1 MYDLIRFLLKKLRLI
16 ALLSSIL
23 VFVCC
28 GGIQSDD
35 RLNQSQETKVDYKIG
50 LESSLDLGNEVGDI
64 ARDFRV
70 TTIAGNEV
78 TMSTYAQKGVLI
90 YFFTTW

>member
-1 MYDLIRFLLKKLRLI
+1 LKKLRLI

-23 VFVCC
+23 VVVCC

-35 RLNQSQETKVDYKIG
+35 RSNQSQETRVDYKIG
-50 LESSLDLGNEVGDI
+50 LESSPDRGGEVGDI
-64 ARDFRV
+64 ARDFSV

-78 TMSTYAQKGVLI
+78 TMSIYAEQGVLI

>member
-1 MYDLIRFLLKKLRLI
+1 MKKLRLI

-23 VFVCC
+23 VVVCC
-28 GGIQSDD
+28 GGIQPDD
-35 RLNQSQETKVDYKIG
+35 RSNQSQETRVDYKIG
-50 LESSLDLGNEVGDI
+50 LESSPDRGGEVGDI
-64 ARDFRV
+64 ARDFSV

-78 TMSTYAQKGVLI
+78 TMSIYAEQGVLI

>member
-1 MYDLIRFLLKKLRLI
+1 MKKFRLI
-16 ALLSSIL
+16 ALLSSLL

-28 GGIQSDD
+28 GGIESAD
-35 RLNQSQETKVDYKIG
+35 RSNQSQEPKVDYKIG
-50 LESSLDLGNEVGDI
+50 LESSGNLGYEVGDI
-64 ARDFRV
+64 ARDFSV

-78 TMSTYAQKGVLI
+78 TMSTYAQQGVLI

>member
-1 MYDLIRFLLKKLRLI
+1 LKKLRLI

-28 GGIQSDD
+28 GGIPSDD
-35 RLNQSQETKVDYKIG
+35 RSNQSQETRVDYKIV
-50 LESSLDLGNEVGDI
+50 LESSLDLGGEVGDI
-64 ARDFRV
+64 ARDFSV

-78 TMSTYAQKGVLI
+78 TMSTYAQQGVLI

>member
-1 MYDLIRFLLKKLRLI
+1 MKKLRLI

-35 RLNQSQETKVDYKIG
+35 RLNQSQDTKVDYKIG
-50 LESSLDLGNEVGDI
+50 LESSLDLGDEVGDI
-64 ARDFRV
+64 ARDFNV